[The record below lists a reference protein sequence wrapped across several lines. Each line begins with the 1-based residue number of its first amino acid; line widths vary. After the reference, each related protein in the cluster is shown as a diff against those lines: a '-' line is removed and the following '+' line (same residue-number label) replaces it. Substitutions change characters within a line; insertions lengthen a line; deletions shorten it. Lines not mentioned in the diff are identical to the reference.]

1 MMYFDVEY
9 LGSKKMCTELTTP
22 HGLAIG
28 EGLSVRLLTIEDM
41 REVRDY
47 YLRNREHLAP
57 WEPLR
62 MDDYFLEENF
72 KSMLTCQIED
82 SLKGLSQRFGIFEK
96 ARVMGVISYTNIVK
110 GAFMACNVGYSID
123 AELQGRG
130 LMQKALWQTLGYM
143 FEYVGMNRVMANYMP
158 RNISSSRVLKKLG
171 FGIEGYAR
179 SYLKIAGKWEDHI
192 LTSLIADE
200 VYDEAKALSG

>member
-1 MMYFDVEY
+1 
-9 LGSKKMCTELTTP
+9 
-22 HGLAIG
+22 
-28 EGLSVRLLTIEDM
+28 
-41 REVRDY
+41 
-47 YLRNREHLAP
+47 
-57 WEPLR
+57 
-62 MDDYFLEENF
+62 
-72 KSMLTCQIED
+72 
-82 SLKGLSQRFGIFEK
+82 
-96 ARVMGVISYTNIVK
+96 
-110 GAFMACNVGYSID
+110 MACNVGYSID

-130 LMQKALWQTLGYM
+130 LMQKALRQTLGYM
-143 FEYVGMNRVMANYMP
+143 FEDVVMNRVMANYMP